1 MSQPDRVQSVAGIS
15 AILTAA
21 GESTRMGQ
29 PKALLP
35 WGSTTLVE
43 YQIAC
48 LAGSGVS
55 DVLVVLGHQADEV
68 TPRVRT
74 TQARFVLNPLYKLGK
89 TTSIKA
95 GLREI
100 DAGADAI
107 LLLAVDQPR
116 TTEIISTVIRA
127 HFERGALITSPRF
140 HGRGGHPLIFSA
152 SLREELQKISEE
164 REGIREV
171 FRAHRHEVTEV
182 ELDDPIVTLDLNT
195 REDYEQA
202 QELFGA

>member
-1 MSQPDRVQSVAGIS
+1 MAGIS

-35 WGSTTLVE
+35 WCGTTLIE

-48 LAGSGVS
+48 LADSGVS
-55 DVLVVLGHQADEV
+55 EVLAVLGHQADDIA
-68 TPRVRT
+68 PYVRS
-74 TQARFVLNPLYKLGK
+74 TQARYVLNPLYRLGR

-95 GLREI
+95 GLQEVDP
-100 DAGADAI
+100 DAADI

-127 HFERGALITSPRF
+127 HCERGGLITSPRY
-140 HGRGGHPLIFSA
+140 HGRGGHPLIFSV
-152 SLREELQKISEE
+152 SLRGELQKISEE
-164 REGIREV
+164 RQGIREV
-171 FRAHRHEVTEV
+171 FRAHREKVAEV
-182 ELDDPIVTLDLNT
+182 EFDDPIVTLDLNT
-195 REDYEQA
+195 FEDYEQA
-202 QELFGA
+202 KQRFGA